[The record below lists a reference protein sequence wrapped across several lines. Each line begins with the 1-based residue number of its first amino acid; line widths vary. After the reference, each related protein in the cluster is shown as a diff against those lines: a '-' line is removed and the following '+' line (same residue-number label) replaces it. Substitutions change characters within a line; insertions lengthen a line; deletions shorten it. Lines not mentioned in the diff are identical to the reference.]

1 MGIFFL
7 LVPNQGAKQAQG
19 GWKGRRIPVIE
30 AQLAKSQTQNGKDR
44 KKVAKWQQQ
53 IKYIITHKNK
63 PNSNASFN
71 NNNTVGRRRGRAR
84 RLVGGGLGFGAWILK
99 QGSKVTEVALRGVE
113 Q

>member
-1 MGIFFL
+1 MKRTQDTGDRS
-7 LVPNQGAKQAQG
+7 PTGKKSNPKRQG
-19 GWKGRRIPVIE
+19 P
-30 AQLAKSQTQNGKDR
+30 

-84 RLVGGGLGFGAWILK
+84 RLVGGEWRAGGWGLNAGA
-99 QGSKVTEVALRGVE
+99 GVE
-113 Q
+113 GY